1 MIRSAIIS
9 IASRKNPGITGLAV
23 NHRAE
28 VVKHVSAS
36 SEHIRA
42 SSEPKK
48 GWSGLLARLFPYF
61 PRVKRLYGSVVHS
74 RLGYALGLDRIHPA
88 NLPATFASVAV
99 HLVILGLLMFATY
112 AVAEKQT
119 AKEIEVLKDV
129 ETALPE
135 MERMNLEQLG
145 QVSDPTSKPAEV
157 GSFAPQLSTAVVNAP
172 ERDPLAE
179 VAMLDIAKPAAMLL
193 PEATRLDKNVSIR
206 GAGAEYVGGV
216 EGAVDRLA
224 VEIHNR
230 LKNGPTL
237 VTWLFDA
244 SKSLSIERERLSE
257 QVENVYKHV
266 AQIDS
271 DGLASDDALLTLVI
285 GFGEKITPVT
295 DEPISDPKE
304 IASAIRQVAD
314 DVSGLENTFQTTGL
328 VSQRYG
334 RFEKNGRRY
343 QTLIIVVTDEV
354 GDDETSLEEAIS
366 IANRNRT
373 PVYVM
378 GSPALFGRTMGKMDY
393 RDPKTG
399 AVYPGLDVRQGP
411 ESVMPEQIQI
421 PFWYPQQNP
430 GQPMSSGFGPYAL
443 SRLAAQTG
451 GIYFISRDAPG
462 WREFRGDHLREYRP
476 ELGTRADYEKG
487 LAQWP
492 LRRAL
497 VQASAATDRTTQ
509 GAPGLVFP
517 PVEDENFNRNML
529 QQQSQAAQ
537 WSYLVEAALVPIE
550 KAAAARDREPSR
562 RWRAHYDLMR
572 GRLLALRVRCVEYN
586 SACAKLRKDLPKF
599 ANPASNAW
607 RLEPSA
613 EIVSGEKAKSAAV
626 EAEKFLKKVVEEHP
640 NTPWADLAS
649 RELAAPL
656 GFKWV
661 EYTLPPP
668 PRAMPAANAARRP
681 QTKAAPAAPP
691 PKL

>member
-1 MIRSAIIS
+1 VLVSKEKKDPDSKEKKWGLGVPIS
-9 IASRKNPGITGLAV
+9 RL
-23 NHRAE
+23 
-28 VVKHVSAS
+28 
-36 SEHIRA
+36 
-42 SSEPKK
+42 
-48 GWSGLLARLFPYF
+48 LFPYYH
-61 PRVKRLYGSVVHS
+61 RINRLYGAIIHS
-74 RLGYALGLDRIHPA
+74 RFGYALGLDRIHPA
-88 NLPATFASVAV
+88 NLPATLMSIAV
-99 HLVILGLLMFATY
+99 HFAALSILLFATY
-112 AVAEKQT
+112 AVAEKEKS
-119 AKEIEVLKDV
+119 KEIEVLKVV

-145 QVSDPTSKPAEV
+145 QVSDPTSKPADV
-157 GSFAPQLSTAVVNAP
+157 GSFAPQVSTAVVNAP

-179 VAMLDIAKPAAMLL
+179 VSVLDIAKPAAMLM
-193 PEATRLDKNVSIR
+193 PEATRIDKNVSIR
-206 GAGAEYVGGV
+206 GTGAEYVGGV
-216 EGAVDRLA
+216 QGAVDRLA

-230 LKNGPTL
+230 LKSGPTL
-237 VTWLFDA
+237 VAWLFDA
-244 SKSLSIERERLSE
+244 SRSLSAEREKLAE

-266 AQIDS
+266 AQLDS
-271 DGLASDDALLTLVI
+271 DGLSSDDALLTMVI

-295 DEPISDPKE
+295 NEPVSDPKE
-304 IASAIRQVAD
+304 VSSAIRQVAED
-314 DVSGLENTFQTTGL
+314 MSGFENTFQTVGQI
-328 VSQRYG
+328 SQRYG
-334 RFEKNGRRY
+334 RYEREKRRY
-343 QTLIIVVTDEV
+343 QTIIVIVTDEV
-354 GDDETSLEEAIS
+354 GDDETNLEDAIG
-366 IANRNRT
+366 IANRNKT

-378 GSPALFGRTMGKMDY
+378 GSPALFGKVMGRMDF

-399 AVYPGLDVRQGP
+399 AIYPGLEVRQGP

-443 SRLAAQTG
+443 SRLSAQTG
-451 GIYFISRDAPG
+451 GIYFISRDVAG

-492 LRRAL
+492 LRRSL

-517 PVEDENFNRNML
+517 PVEDENFNRTML

-537 WSYLVEAALVPIE
+537 WLYLVESALVPIE
-550 KAAAARDREPSR
+550 KAAASREREPSR

-586 SACAKLRKDLPKF
+586 SACAKIRKEMPKF
-599 ANPASNAW
+599 ANTGSNAW

-626 EAEKFLKKVVEEHP
+626 EAEKYLKKVVEEHP

-649 RELAAPL
+649 RELSAPF

-668 PRAMPAANAARRP
+668 PRAMPATNAARRP
-681 QTKAAPAAPP
+681 QTKSQPTAAPP
-691 PKL
+691 KL